1 MLLVESSVVRLL
13 EAMIAKKARLRAD
26 AGGSAGE
33 KTALYHLFVDGPW
46 TVGTIFTTTY
56 AICCATTDVL
66 IAKCSTN
73 EVAVK
78 DGQTFRAL
86 SASSSIRY
94 AFLSIR
100 AFCLHY
106 RNHLRNEIFFH
117 RLWYTVNDISWTGLC
132 KARVSTKVDATTAF
146 VKGPQNERRARE
158 LLFWDMYVDIYIFG
172 QCDSDLVLAWHKS
185 GRGIDEGGFFF
196 FLFFKDLLHDCIL
209 TRQLLKCK
217 HYQLSAA
224 VSSGVV
230 TNGLS
235 LITVDQRT
243 SNLSRMIIRCIQRMK
258 QAYVHVLIFT
268 ELTLYVER
276 SLGCFAFIKY
286 KKGVLL
292 FSWTQVSVL
301 SPFCQSAPWKT
312 QKAEIH
318 QQLDTDLFCR
328 VSHLTSVLDLWCVCF
343 LMELNTRV
351 CGGIFKKV
359 KDDGA
364 IYVHS
369 FTQI

>member
-1 MLLVESSVVRLL
+1 MQRKRSS
-13 EAMIAKKARLRAD
+13 
-26 AGGSAGE
+26 G
-33 KTALYHLFVDGPW
+33 
-46 TVGTIFTTTY
+46 
-56 AICCATTDVL
+56 
-66 IAKCSTN
+66 
-73 EVAVK
+73 
-78 DGQTFRAL
+78 
-86 SASSSIRY
+86 
-94 AFLSIR
+94 
-100 AFCLHY
+100 
-106 RNHLRNEIFFH
+106 
-117 RLWYTVNDISWTGLC
+117 
-132 KARVSTKVDATTAF
+132 
-146 VKGPQNERRARE
+146 ERRADVQSAFGLLVYQICILVDKSFLSTLQKSFKEWNIFPQALVHCKWYFLNWPLQSTRFHKGRRNYGVCERSAERE
-158 LLFWDMYVDIYIFG
+158 TRQRITILRYVRRYLYFWTMWFWFG
-172 QCDSDLVLAWHKS
+172 S
-185 GRGIDEGGFFF
+185 GLTQIRERHWRGWVFF

-359 KDDGA
+359 QDDGA